1 MIKSNLATYMYRSQ
15 SLMAGQEL
23 KEGIGRQELIHL
35 NSDSKNGVA
44 LGSSSEGACLC
55 GMHETVGAVIST
67 DHWIIIHLI
76 P

>member
-35 NSDSKNGVA
+35 NSDSKNGGGAAQREHACVA
-44 LGSSSEGACLC
+44 CRKLEVQSSVLTIGSLY
-55 GMHETVGAVIST
+55 I
-67 DHWIIIHLI
+67 
-76 P
+76 